1 MIQIAYEESERL
13 NRLVGNLL
21 DMTRLE
27 AGSIQVDKEWQPL
40 EEVIGTTTL
49 RLEKALDQ
57 HPLVTTIPDDLP
69 LVPIDSILIEQV
81 LVNLLE
87 NAVKYTPVGSTI
99 ELSAWQDENAVI
111 VEVADHGPGLPPGEE
126 DHIFEKFYRARPTTT
141 GGVGLG
147 LSICR
152 AIIEAHS
159 GRIWAI
165 NRSGGGAAFRFTL
178 PIIGEPPHVTMDDE
192 YA

>member
-1 MIQIAYEESERL
+1 MQIAYEEAARL

-27 AGSIQVDKEWQPL
+27 SGSVVVDKEWQPL
-40 EEVIGTTTL
+40 EEVIGTTIL
-49 RLEKALDQ
+49 RLDSILQD
-57 HPLVTTIPDDLP
+57 HPLKTRIPDDLP

-87 NAVKYTPVGSTI
+87 NAVKYTPPESPVD
-99 ELSAWQDENAVI
+99 LSAWAESGEVV
-111 VEVADHGPGLPPGEE
+111 VEVADRGPGLKPGDETR
-126 DHIFEKFYRARPTTT
+126 IFEKFYRARPTTT

-147 LSICR
+147 LAICR
-152 AIIEAHS
+152 AIVEAHG
-159 GRIWAI
+159 GRIWAV

-178 PIIGEPPHVTMDDE
+178 PLDGEPPEVTLDDE
-192 YA
+192 